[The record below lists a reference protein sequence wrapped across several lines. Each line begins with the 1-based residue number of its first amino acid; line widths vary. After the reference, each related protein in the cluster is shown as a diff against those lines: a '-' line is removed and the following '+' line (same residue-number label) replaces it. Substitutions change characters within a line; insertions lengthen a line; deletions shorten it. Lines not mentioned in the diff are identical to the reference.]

1 MELEDT
7 YALGAYAL
15 CVWVRLP
22 RSLPLRHIQQ
32 LNWNS
37 LLNYKNQYCVLF
49 YLRVWC
55 STASIPAFQA
65 GGEGSN
71 PFTRSIDLDAYS
83 NLNHQNCPKVKTPPY
98 QGGHTGSNPVSGIIL
113 QRREFLEKNEREDYI
128 YESN

>member
-1 MELEDT
+1 MADT

-15 CVWVRLP
+15 RVWVQVP
-22 RSLPLRHIQQ
+22 HSPPLRHIQQ

-37 LLNYKNQYCVLF
+37 LLNYKTNVVSCF
-49 YLRVWC
+49 FMRVWC

-83 NLNHQNCPKVKTPPY
+83 NPNRQNCPKVKTPPY
-98 QGGHTGSNPVSGIIL
+98 QGGHTGSIPVSGIVYSVL
-113 QRREFLEKNEREDYI
+113 NFLKK
-128 YESN
+128 